1 MSFTR
6 VLGPGIHTA
15 SNINSHNINSTGI
28 ITAVSFVGNGAG
40 LTGIASTDNIITGTA
55 ATFNTYPVDI
65 NAGMDVVGV
74 SSFNYVQTPTKK
86 LPIYS
91 PSMVSDELVEEDLRY
106 VKKYHRISDFSLFNQ
121 NGENI
126 THDNYKNKIYVADF
140 FFTTC
145 PDICPIM
152 TGNMLYLQE
161 NLKNNNDIML
171 ASFSVTPD
179 VDTVEVLKS
188 YSLEKGVDDSKW
200 NLMTGEK
207 KQIYDLARKS
217 FLVAKKIHN
226 EQSHGMIHTENFV
239 LVDKEKRIRG
249 YYDGTNI
256 EEMDRLLD
264 DIKILLDS
272 YESS

>member
-1 MSFTR
+1 MIKSFLKR
-6 VLGPGIHTA
+6 Y
-15 SNINSHNINSTGI
+15 
-28 ITAVSFVGNGAG
+28 G
-40 LTGIASTDNIITGTA
+40 LLIVFFIVFS
-55 ATFNTYPVDI
+55 
-65 NAGMDVVGV
+65 VVAI
-74 SSFNYVQTPTKK
+74 SSFNYVQTQEKK

-106 VKKYHRISDFSLFNQ
+106 VKKYHRISDFSLLNQ
-121 NGENI
+121 NGNNVSQE
-126 THDNYKNKIYVADF
+126 NYKNKIYVADF

-161 NLKNNNDIML
+161 NLKDTNVML
-171 ASFSVTPD
+171 ASFSVTPKI
-179 VDTVEVLKS
+179 DTVEVLKE
-188 YSLEKGVDDSKW
+188 YSTLKGVDDSRW
-200 NLMTGEK
+200 NLMTGDK

-217 FLVAKKIHN
+217 YLVAKAIPDGKN
-226 EQSHGMIHTENFV
+226 HGMIHTENFV
-239 LVDKEKRIRG
+239 LVDRDKRIRG

>member
-1 MSFTR
+1 MLKKYWLFATSMIIISLITVISFYI
-6 VLGPGIHTA
+6 VL
-15 SNINSHNINSTGI
+15 
-28 ITAVSFVGNGAG
+28 
-40 LTGIASTDNIITGTA
+40 
-55 ATFNTYPVDI
+55 
-65 NAGMDVVGV
+65 
-74 SSFNYVQTPTKK
+74 TPEKK
-86 LPIYS
+86 LPIYQ
-91 PSMVSDELVEEDLRY
+91 PSMVKFQLVDSTIQH
-106 VKKYHRISDFSLFNQ
+106 VKRFHKIDDFKLINQ
-121 NGENI
+121 NNDTVTNEIYDG
-126 THDNYKNKIYVADF
+126 KIYVADF

-171 ASFSVTPD
+171 ASFSVTPN

-226 EQSHGMIHTENFV
+226 EQNHGMIHTENFV
-239 LVDKEKRIRG
+239 LVDKDKRIRG

-256 EEMDRLLD
+256 EDMNKLLD
-264 DIKILLDS
+264 DIQILIKS
-272 YESS
+272 YENS